1 MSHAD
6 AAPRA
11 PHSDTL
17 KLTLPNEMPY
27 LPLAQSF
34 VREAAAHFGF
44 AGASL
49 SQIELAVEE
58 AVANVMQ
65 HGYDAEESQAFDIIC
80 EHLPGGIRVIIHE
93 MGMPF
98 DPSRIPEYRPGESA
112 GMGVFLMKAM
122 MDDCSFHNLGPL
134 GKEAAG

>member
-1 MSHAD
+1 MSLAD
-6 AAPRA
+6 AAPHA

-17 KLTLPNEMPY
+17 KLTLPNQMPY
-27 LPLAQSF
+27 LQLAQSF
-34 VREAAAHFGF
+34 VREAAAHYGF
-44 AGASL
+44 QGASL

-58 AVANVMQ
+58 AVTNVMQ

-98 DPSRIPEYRPGESA
+98 DPSHIPEYRPGARRHGRVLDE
-112 GMGVFLMKAM
+112 GHDG
-122 MDDCSFHNLGPL
+122 
-134 GKEAAG
+134 